1 MEKAADWIYGIT
13 AALLLSSVALQAV
26 PKGAWQKY
34 VKLLCG
40 GIVILAVTAPALSLL
55 GQLRQPSL
63 YYERELLAAYMSGG
77 SREAAAGGSR
87 EREEWRQEARR
98 RQEAMLEEP
107 LTALAAEYG
116 FVFCSCTVRWE
127 EAGKLE
133 GIRLTVKR
141 DAVGGSEPAKAGPTA
156 EAGRN
161 AGGSPE
167 AQVQPVT
174 PVEEVR
180 RVESA
185 GEAGERM
192 TEGSG
197 MEEGMAAGVNEG
209 EMFDGAAVYE
219 PSELRKLHEA
229 LALVL
234 ELRTDQVEI
243 YLQREEGS

>member
-40 GIVILAVTAPALSLL
+40 GIVILAVLAPALSLL

-63 YYERELLAAYMSGG
+63 YYERELLAAYMSSG
-77 SREAAAGGSR
+77 SREAAAGSGMGQ
-87 EREEWRQEARR
+87 EEWRQEAMR

-107 LTALAAEYG
+107 LAALAAEYG
-116 FVFCSCTVRWE
+116 FVLCSYTVRWE

-133 GIRLTVKR
+133 EIRLTVRK
-141 DAVGGSEPAKAGPTA
+141 DMAGGSEPVKAGPTA
-156 EAGRN
+156 GVGQS

-167 AQVQPVT
+167 APVQPVT

-180 RVESA
+180 RVEAA
-185 GEAGERM
+185 GEAGGRM

-197 MEEGMAAGVNEG
+197 TEEVIAAGVNE
-209 EMFDGAAVYE
+209 EETDDGAAVYE
-219 PSELRKLHEA
+219 PSELRGLHEA

-243 YLQREEGS
+243 YLQREEGT